1 MAMVRLGKLKIRFQ
15 NGGVDFRLGDGE
27 VRHFGLGRKS
37 AGTDEAQPYSE
48 DSSLNAQDAD
58 PGYGGRFS
66 GYDDGYGDDYDD
78 RDAGYDDGY
87 GDDYDDRDAGY
98 GLSLVHIWFRNF
110 RSFRARILL
119 SLGPYPN
126 I

>member
-37 AGTDEAQPYSE
+37 AGTDDAQPYSE
-48 DSSLNAQDAD
+48 ESSLNAQDAD
-58 PGYGGRFS
+58 PGYGGRFG
-66 GYDDGYGDDYDD
+66 GYDDGYGEDYDDRDAGYGDDYDD

-87 GDDYDDRDAGY
+87 GDDRDAGY
-98 GLSLVHIWFRNF
+98 DDGY
-110 RSFRARILL
+110 
-119 SLGPYPN
+119 GGD
-126 I
+126 

>member
-58 PGYGGRFS
+58 PGYGGRFG
-66 GYDDGYGDDYDD
+66 GYDDGYGEDYDD

-87 GDDYDDRDAGY
+87 GEDYDDRDAG
-98 GLSLVHIWFRNF
+98 
-110 RSFRARILL
+110 
-119 SLGPYPN
+119 
-126 I
+126 